1 MKRTLAY
8 FTFILVLAGS
18 FSCTKLDEVVYSS
31 IPADGFFRNEAEVM
45 TNVGRIYAQM
55 RKITDR
61 FGAGSLDLVGTDE
74 CIIPF
79 RETNLW
85 YDNGLWIALHRHQ
98 FNPTLSVMSG
108 GYSFCY
114 DGIAMCNQIL
124 YQLQESSVTFP
135 TKNNVVAEVKM
146 ARAFF
151 YYRAMDWFGNIPIS
165 TDFKDVTLPQQ
176 STRKQVWD
184 FLVKE
189 ITDNLSLMDAS
200 PTTANYGRTSTKAM
214 ANMMLAKLYLNAE
227 KWTGTA
233 KWDEAISAADD
244 VVKTP
249 GYSLSSNYFSNFSVN
264 NNSSKE
270 NIFVVPYDKTQT
282 PPTAGGQSILLL
294 HCWTLHTL
302 SQQTFGLIAFTWDGY
317 AAMEDFYKS
326 YETTDSRINTWMTG
340 PQFSSSGAP
349 LMLSPNRQL
358 NYRPKINALY
368 NTTSPALLDDG
379 VRFKKY
385 EYEVGLKDNETM
397 SNDWVVFRYADAI
410 LTKAE
415 ALMRKNGGVATPE
428 AVALVNQV
436 RERAYGNA
444 SKDYTVATLTMDE
457 LLAELGREFAWEFHR
472 RQDLIRF
479 NKWNTAWFEKPAGS
493 SYQELYPMPTA
504 ILNVNKNLKQ
514 NPGY

>member
-1 MKRTLAY
+1 MKRI
-8 FTFILVLAGS
+8 ILFYSSLVLLAGS
-18 FSCTKLDEVVYSS
+18 LSCTKLDEEVYSS

-85 YDNGLWIALHRHQ
+85 YDNGLWIAMHRHQ
-98 FNPTLSVMSG
+98 YNPNQSVMTG
-108 GYSFCY
+108 GYGFCY
-114 DGIAMCNQIL
+114 DGISMCNQIL
-124 YQLQESSVTFP
+124 YQLKESPVTFA
-135 TKNNVVAEVKM
+135 TKNNVIAEVKM

-151 YYRAMDWFGNIPIS
+151 YYRAMDWFGNIPLS

-176 STRKQVWD
+176 STRQQVWD

-189 ITDNLSLMDAS
+189 INDNIGLLDAA

-233 KWDEAISAADD
+233 KWDEAIAAADA
-244 VVKTP
+244 VIKTP
-249 GYSLSSNYFSNFSVN
+249 GYSLSSNYFSNFAVN
-264 NNSSKE
+264 NSTSKE

-282 PPTAGGQSILLL
+282 TGNILIL

-317 AAMEDFYKS
+317 AAMEDFYKA
-326 YETTDSRINTWMTG
+326 YESTDARVNSWLVG
-340 PQFSSSGAP
+340 PQYSNSGAP
-349 LMLSPNRQL
+349 LMLSSTRQL
-358 NYRPKINALY
+358 NYRPKIAALY

-385 EYEVGLKDNETM
+385 EYEAGLKDNESM

-415 ALMRKNGGVATPE
+415 AIMRKNGGAANGE

-436 RERAYGNA
+436 RERAFGNS
-444 SKDYTVATLTMDE
+444 SKNYTTATLTMDE
-457 LLAELGREFAWEFHR
+457 LLAEMGREFAWEYHR

-479 NKWNTAWFEKPAGS
+479 NKWNTPWFEKPAGNAT
-493 SYQELYPMPTA
+493 QELYPIPTA
-504 ILNVNKNLKQ
+504 VLNVNKNLKQ

>member
-1 MKRTLAY
+1 MKRTIVCL
-8 FTFILVLAGS
+8 ILVVFAVS
-18 FSCTKLDEVVYSS
+18 SCTKLDEEVYSS
-31 IPADGFFRNEAEVM
+31 IPADGFFRNEAEVI

-55 RKITDR
+55 RKITAR

-98 FNPTLSVMSG
+98 FNPDLSVMSG

-124 YQLQESSVTFP
+124 YQLKESPVTFP
-135 TKNNVVAEVKM
+135 TKDKVTAEVKM

-151 YYRAMDWFGNIPIS
+151 YYRALDWFGNIPLS

-176 STRKQVWD
+176 STRKVVWD

-189 ITDNLSLMDAS
+189 ITDNMALLDAA

-233 KWDEAISAADD
+233 KWDEAIAAADA
-244 VVKTP
+244 VIKTP
-249 GYSLSSNYFSNFSVN
+249 GYSLSSNYFANFTA
-264 NNSSKE
+264 NNSGSKE

-282 PPTAGGQSILLL
+282 PGNILQI

-317 AAMEDFYKS
+317 AALEDFYRS
-326 YETTDSRINTWMTG
+326 YDATDSRINSWLVG

-349 LMLSPNRQL
+349 LMLSSTRQL
-358 NYRPKINALY
+358 TYRTKINALY
-368 NTTSPALLDDG
+368 NTASPALLDDG

-385 EYEVGLKDNETM
+385 EYEAGLKDNESM

-410 LTKAE
+410 MTKAE
-415 ALMRKNGGVATPE
+415 ALMRKNGGMATAE

-444 SKDYTVATLTMDE
+444 TKDYTVATLTMNE
-457 LLAELGREFAWEFHR
+457 LLAEMGREFAWEYHR

-479 NKWNTAWFEKPAGS
+479 EKWNQPWFEKPAGNVN
-493 SYQELYPMPTA
+493 QELYPIPTQV
-504 ILNVNKNLKQ
+504 LNVNKNLKQ